1 MFKNIKIQK
10 TYNLTVGVVTATI
23 LLAVVMF
30 INPAAASA
38 STITVD
44 SANDNAAGGDGDCT
58 LREAIAN
65 ANNAGGGDTT
75 AGDCATGAS
84 GSDTIEFEITS
95 GGVSFTNQGQTGYTI
110 SLNSALPVINE
121 QIIFNGYTQNGAQ
134 SNTAIAPSPLN
145 GILLV
150 QIDGSAL
157 VNGSEGL
164 WFNGGV
170 SGASGSAVRGL
181 ILNGFAGARAILIDT
196 TNVKIQ
202 GNYIGTN
209 PAGTALTTSL
219 DKNSVGVSSLTS
231 SGNPKTGTL
240 IGGVDSEDRNILSG
254 QEDAAV
260 YPTDGW
266 ILQGN
271 YVGIG
276 ADGITA
282 IPNSSV
288 TTPGAISIDLCN
300 GVIVGGEAEGATNVI
315 SGNASHGVA
324 PLGATNLLIAGN
336 IIGADYTGEVAVPN
350 RVGIVFSGNMSG
362 GVIGGNTPQA
372 RNIVSGNSLLGIA
385 GAGSGQLRIEGNYV
399 GLDIQGLNPIPNNAG
414 ILIGGDEKVGG
425 AISAR
430 NVVSGNSIFN
440 VSLQN
445 LNSPSSGAI
454 VSGNY
459 IGTNASGNIDLAIT
473 AVQGEGIRV
482 AGQVSNALIGQ
493 SSNIAGTIGNLIAGN
508 RGAGVGIRQTTV
520 SGFGTITA
528 VNSAVLGNQIYGNI
542 VGGPITGQQ
551 GLGIDLYEATIDN
564 ITFPADLQ
572 ADSYVNTGVTPNDVT
587 DADIGINNYMN
598 APVINSVSQNR
609 NNVSIDFNLD
619 AANSTDG
626 NYRVE
631 FFTNDEADATG
642 YGEGQSYLG
651 SATVAVGTNRIA
663 NIFVPDGTDL
673 TGKKITGTTTAI
685 NNTTPSGYGSTSEFS
700 LASDT
705 NVIAPATSGGLANT
719 GVNIII
725 PSLFAGALML
735 SGGAMAVH
743 RLTRR

>member
-1 MFKNIKIQK
+1 
-10 TYNLTVGVVTATI
+10 
-23 LLAVVMF
+23 
-30 INPAAASA
+30 
-38 STITVD
+38 
-44 SANDNAAGGDGDCT
+44 
-58 LREAIAN
+58 
-65 ANNAGGGDTT
+65 
-75 AGDCATGAS
+75 
-84 GSDTIEFEITS
+84 
-95 GGVSFTNQGQTGYTI
+95 
-110 SLNSALPVINE
+110 
-121 QIIFNGYTQNGAQ
+121 
-134 SNTAIAPSPLN
+134 
-145 GILLV
+145 
-150 QIDGSAL
+150 
-157 VNGSEGL
+157 
-164 WFNGGV
+164 
-170 SGASGSAVRGL
+170 
-181 ILNGFAGARAILIDT
+181 
-196 TNVKIQ
+196 
-202 GNYIGTN
+202 
-209 PAGTALTTSL
+209 
-219 DKNSVGVSSLTS
+219 
-231 SGNPKTGTL
+231 
-240 IGGVDSEDRNILSG
+240 
-254 QEDAAV
+254 
-260 YPTDGW
+260 
-266 ILQGN
+266 
-271 YVGIG
+271 
-276 ADGITA
+276 
-282 IPNSSV
+282 
-288 TTPGAISIDLCN
+288 
-300 GVIVGGEAEGATNVI
+300 
-315 SGNASHGVA
+315 
-324 PLGATNLLIAGN
+324 
-336 IIGADYTGEVAVPN
+336 
-350 RVGIVFSGNMSG
+350 
-362 GVIGGNTPQA
+362 
-372 RNIVSGNSLLGIA
+372 LLGIA